1 MSSFEELLGDVSDSI
16 EDIQQK
22 FYGVTVGKVINI
34 VDPMTLGRVQVQLPS
49 IDAVD
54 LMPWARIAVPM
65 AGPGHGFYFIPN
77 IGDEVLVAFEH
88 GDINTPYIV
97 GSLWNATAPPPLPS
111 PIPQIRMLSTL
122 VGNKIM
128 ISEVPPTI
136 TISTSTG
143 QQMIMSP
150 AGIQITDGTNVINMS
165 PDGVTITAGTNLN
178 LVAGGQINLTATSV
192 TVAAN
197 ATADITAGGSASIM
211 APLVKIN

>member
-1 MSSFEELLGDVSDSI
+1 MSSIEEMLGDVSESI

-22 FYGVTVGKVINI
+22 FYGVTVGKVINV

-54 LMPWARIAVPM
+54 LTPWARIAVPM

-88 GDINTPYIV
+88 GDINAPYIV
-97 GSLWNATAPPPLPS
+97 GSLWNAAAPPPLPS

-128 ISEVPPTI
+128 ISEVPPSI

-143 QQMIMSP
+143 QQVVMSP
-150 AGIQITDGTNVINMS
+150 AGIQITDGTNVINMT

-178 LVAGGQINLTATSV
+178 LVAGGQINMTASSI
-192 TVAAN
+192 TVAASAN
-197 ATADITAGGSASIM
+197 ADISAGGAASVT
-211 APLVKIN
+211 APLVRIN